1 MQEDKAVSEQTRKGK
16 TRMGRYKR
24 RDKIRFDKTRKYRS
38 GKRACAFLSRAF
50 LSRWSLIGPGK
61 KDNKTNKTRK
71 QGKKDNKTNKTRQD
85 CISRQDTRQI
95 GTMQNDTKQ
104 DRKR

>member
-1 MQEDKAVSEQTRKGK
+1 MQEDKAVSEQTRKDK

-38 GKRACAFLSRAF
+38 GVKRARAF
-50 LSRWSLIGPGK
+50 LSRWSLIGQGK

-71 QGKKDNKTNKTRQD
+71 QGKKDNKSNKTRQD
-85 CISRQDTRQI
+85 CISRQVTRQEKK
-95 GTMQNDTKQ
+95 GTMQDDTKQ
-104 DRKR
+104 DTKR